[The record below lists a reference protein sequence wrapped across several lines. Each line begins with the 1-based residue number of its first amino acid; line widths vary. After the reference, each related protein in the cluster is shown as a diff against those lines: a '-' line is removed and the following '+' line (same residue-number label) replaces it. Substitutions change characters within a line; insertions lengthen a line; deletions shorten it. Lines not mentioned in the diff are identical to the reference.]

1 MCGNAL
7 FEKLQKLKED
17 HVRQG
22 QYFFEYL
29 KFSCTPTCDVPIQ
42 RSPVPTLDATLP
54 GKYLPFTTAT
64 FTGDQINKF
73 LPSVQIK
80 RLFNEGKLP
89 FTEERSLQEV
99 CSQYSVNETAC
110 KRYVQHLEF
119 PDTKAKKRVRERN
132 TLPLISWTI
141 EKDVKV
147 PTNKQLKMY
156 LKQKGLKISGSKAEL
171 IDRVSPTHAGTLVP
185 EML

>member
-22 QYFFEYL
+22 LYLLEYL
-29 KFSCTPTCDVPIQ
+29 KFSCTPTCDGCINEGWTRGVSVT
-42 RSPVPTLDATLP
+42 RSPVPTLDATSP

-64 FTGDQINKF
+64 STGDQIDKF

-80 RLFNEGKLP
+80 KLF
-89 FTEERSLQEV
+89 
-99 CSQYSVNETAC
+99 
-110 KRYVQHLEF
+110 
-119 PDTKAKKRVRERN
+119 
-132 TLPLISWTI
+132 
-141 EKDVKV
+141 
-147 PTNKQLKMY
+147 
-156 LKQKGLKISGSKAEL
+156 
-171 IDRVSPTHAGTLVP
+171 AGTLVA